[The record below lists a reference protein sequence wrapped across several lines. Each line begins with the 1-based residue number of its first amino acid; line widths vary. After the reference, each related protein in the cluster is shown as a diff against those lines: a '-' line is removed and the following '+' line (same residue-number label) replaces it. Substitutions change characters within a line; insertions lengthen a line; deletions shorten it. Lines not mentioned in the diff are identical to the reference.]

1 MSFTELNLIDPL
13 LRAVA
18 EEGYSQ
24 PTPIQA
30 RAIPHVLAGRDLLG
44 LAQTGTGKTAAFALP
59 ILQRLALAHP
69 TSGGANDQAKPAAQR
84 GPRPI
89 RVLVVTPTRELASQ
103 IGESFTSY
111 GRHLPFTSTVIFGGV
126 NARPQEETLRRGVD
140 VLIATPGRLLDHM
153 GQGLVRFDGL
163 EILVLDE
170 ADRMLDMGF
179 LPDVRRVL
187 KALPAKRQSLFFSAT
202 MPTEVKALAATM
214 LKNPAEVAVVPP
226 ATTAEK
232 VAQTVYHVQNA
243 EKRALLVTLLA
254 DKGME
259 RVLVFTRTKHGANR
273 LVDHL
278 KVWGTEA
285 AVIHGN
291 KSQNAR
297 EKALAGFK
305 DGSVRVLVATDI
317 AARGIDVDGVSHV
330 VNFDLPNLPES
341 YVHRI
346 GRTARAGASGIAIAL
361 CAPDERAFLTDIE
374 RAIRMRIPVTPSPT
388 IAPTLLVAPPQSR
401 ETARDGERHSQKGL
415 NPARL
420 GGQRRSDGGGQGR
433 GGRGARG
440 NDARSRPSSEPARAA
455 QSTRAPAD
463 RQAQPRQPQAPQA
476 PRVPQ
481 APQVIV
487 REGRPPARDGAA
499 QPRDASASYA
509 RMPGE
514 TLSGHAVGAGRPS
527 SSPRR

>member
-1 MSFTELNLIDPL
+1 
-13 LRAVA
+13 
-18 EEGYSQ
+18 
-24 PTPIQA
+24 
-30 RAIPHVLAGRDLLG
+30 
-44 LAQTGTGKTAAFALP
+44 
-59 ILQRLALAHP
+59 
-69 TSGGANDQAKPAAQR
+69 
-84 GPRPI
+84 
-89 RVLVVTPTRELASQ
+89 
-103 IGESFTSY
+103 
-111 GRHLPFTSTVIFGGV
+111 
-126 NARPQEETLRRGVD
+126 
-140 VLIATPGRLLDHM
+140 
-153 GQGLVRFDGL
+153 
-163 EILVLDE
+163 
-170 ADRMLDMGF
+170 
-179 LPDVRRVL
+179 
-187 KALPAKRQSLFFSAT
+187 
-202 MPTEVKALAATM
+202 VKALAATM

-232 VAQTVYHVQNA
+232 VAQTVYHVGNA

-254 DKGME
+254 DKAMD

-330 VNFDLPNLPES
+330 VNYDLPNLPES

-361 CAPDERAFLTDIE
+361 CAPDEKAFLTDIE
-374 RAIRMRIPVTPSPT
+374 RAIRMRIPVTATPAL
-388 IAPTLLVAPPQSR
+388 APTLLAPPPKSDR
-401 ETARDGERHSQKGL
+401 GDGERHSHNTLG
-415 NPARL
+415 PARL
-420 GGQRRSDGGGQGR
+420 GGGRRSEGGQGR
-433 GGRGARG
+433 GRGSRS
-440 NDARSRPSSEPARAA
+440 NDARPARSSEPRPP
-455 QSTRAPAD
+455 RAPQSQPA
-463 RQAQPRQPQAPQA
+463 RQAAAPQT

-487 REGRPPARDGAA
+487 REGRPPARDGVGA
-499 QPRDASASYA
+499 RDASASYA

-514 TLSGHAVGAGRPS
+514 SLSGHSVGAGRPS
-527 SSPRR
+527 GSPRR